1 MSLMKSV
8 SDALQP
14 PAVLEPESKKTKVM
28 KETEENQLENE
39 TGDSSRCC
47 SVNIKH
53 GETTMTIRFD

>member
-14 PAVLEPESKKTKVM
+14 PAVLEPESKQTKLT
-28 KETEENQLENE
+28 KETEENKLEQ
-39 TGDSSRCC
+39 TDDSSRRC